1 MSDAS
6 SPTPNPQPVNPQPVN
21 PQPVTTVALGDLASL
36 VGTTLGPTE
45 GVEVT
50 QERVNTF
57 ATATGDHQWIH
68 VDVERA
74 NAESPFG
81 GPIAH
86 GYLTLSLVNDLL
98 PKMLEVTGTS
108 MGVNVGVNKVRFPS
122 PVPVGSLVRG
132 TAEVMS
138 VDEVGGGTQA
148 VVRVSVT
155 VDGAPSPAAS
165 STRSAA
171 FSLKHPDR
179 QSGSGLRTV
188 QVVGD
193 EAAKVPPQFG
203 EHHLT
208 HSRRQRLG
216 TVRQPF
222 EFGVDLEWD
231 GATAMAPR
239 RHSLALDGMVRTQV
253 R

>member
-1 MSDAS
+1 MTKVYD
-6 SPTPNPQPVNPQPVN
+6 SPRDMIGQE
-21 PQPVTTVALGDLASL
+21 
-36 VGTTLGPTE
+36 GTSFGPTE
-45 GVEVT
+45 WLTIDQPRVDGFAGV
-50 QERVNTF
+50 
-57 ATATGDHQWIH
+57 TGDHQWIH

-155 VDGAPSPAAS
+155 VDGAPKPSCVV
-165 STRSAA
+165 
-171 FSLKHPDR
+171 D
-179 QSGSGLRTV
+179 TV
-188 QVVGD
+188 
-193 EAAKVPPQFG
+193 
-203 EHHLT
+203 
-208 HSRRQRLG
+208 SRFF
-216 TVRQPF
+216 P
-222 EFGVDLEWD
+222 
-231 GATAMAPR
+231 
-239 RHSLALDGMVRTQV
+239 
-253 R
+253 